1 LFVFNQ
7 SPACAAGV
15 LNYKMEIPQQ
25 LRAPLA
31 TSLGRGLALAGLLLL
46 GGLTLFAPWVPAD
59 KAALTYGVCHQI
71 PTHTLHLAGR
81 PLPLCARCTGTYLGA
96 FGTLAGLCLLGKRRA
111 AHLPVG
117 RVLVVLGVFIL
128 AWAVDGLNSYLS
140 LFPGFPYL
148 YEPRNALRLATGT
161 LEGLALASVLYPAFN
176 FTVWREPEARPAIG
190 SLRELLM
197 LVAGAAVL
205 VVAAQA
211 EPGFLLYPLTVLSLL
226 AVLTML
232 TMVNSMAVAIL
243 TRRDGQ
249 AGAWRD
255 VWPTLVWGL
264 ALTFVELTGIGL
276 FRAILTARLGL
287 PF

>member
-1 LFVFNQ
+1 V
-7 SPACAAGV
+7 
-15 LNYKMEIPQQ
+15 EIPKQ

-31 TSLGRGLALAGLLLL
+31 ASLGRGLALAGLVLL
-46 GGLTLFAPWVPAD
+46 GGLALFAPWVPAD
-59 KAALTYGVCHQI
+59 RVALTYGVCHQI
-71 PTHTLHLAGR
+71 STHTLHLAGH

-96 FGTLAGLCLLGKRRA
+96 LWTLVGLWLLGKWRA
-111 AHLPVG
+111 AQLPVG

-140 LFPGFPYL
+140 FFPGLPYL
-148 YEPRNALRLATGT
+148 YAPNNVLRLATGT
-161 LEGLALASVLYPAFN
+161 LEGIALASVLYPAFN
-176 FTVWREPEARPAIG
+176 FTVWRQPEARPVIG
-190 SLRELLM
+190 SLRELLV

-205 VVAAQA
+205 VVIAQA
-211 EPGFLLYPLTVLSLL
+211 EPGFLLYPLTVLILL

-232 TMVNSMAVAIL
+232 TLVNSIGVTIL
-243 TRRDGQ
+243 ARREGQ

-255 VWPTLVWGL
+255 VWPTLAVGL

-276 FRAILTARLGL
+276 LRAILTTRLGL

>member
-1 LFVFNQ
+1 
-7 SPACAAGV
+7 
-15 LNYKMEIPQQ
+15 MEIPKQ

-31 TSLGRGLALAGLLLL
+31 TALGRGLSLAGLVLL

-59 KAALTYGVCHQI
+59 RAALTYGVCHQI
-71 PTHTLHLAGR
+71 SAHTLHLADH

-96 FGTLAGLCLLGKRRA
+96 LWTLAGLWLLGKWRA
-111 AHLPVG
+111 AQLPVG

-140 LFPGFPYL
+140 YFPGFPYL
-148 YEPRNALRLATGT
+148 YTPGNTLRLATGT
-161 LEGLALASVLYPAFN
+161 LEGLVLASVLYPAFN
-176 FTVWREPEARPAIG
+176 FTIWREPEARPAIG
-190 SLRELLM
+190 SLRELLA

-205 VVAAQA
+205 VVMAQA

-232 TMVNSMAVAIL
+232 TLVNSIGVTIL
-243 TRRDGQ
+243 ARREGQ
-249 AGAWRD
+249 ARTWRD
-255 VWPTLVWGL
+255 VWPLLAWGL
-264 ALTFVELTGIGL
+264 ALTFVELIGIGL
-276 FRAILTARLGL
+276 LRAIITTRLGL